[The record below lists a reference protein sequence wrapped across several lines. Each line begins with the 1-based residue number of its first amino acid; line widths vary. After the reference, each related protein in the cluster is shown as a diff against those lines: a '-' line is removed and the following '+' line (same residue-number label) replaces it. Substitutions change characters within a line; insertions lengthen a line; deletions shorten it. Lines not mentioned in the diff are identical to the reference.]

1 MTKRYLQYVSLAL
14 VMACSPEAVAQTRPA
29 SASVPASQTRPA
41 SAQTA
46 APAGPRAGSITALL
60 PVARITRGTGRTR
73 SVVEAKKGDPVV
85 FNDLLQTEKSGRARI
100 TLNDQSILSLGSQA
114 ELRITRHDARTQQT
128 ALQLGYGRV
137 RAEVASVTRDGGR
150 FELRTPTAVAGV
162 IGTDFG
168 ADSSLPGVTSFICIT
183 GIVEVANSDA
193 KVPGTV
199 PCPAGSTTTVATGLP
214 PTAPK
219 PATQQQ
225 IQQLIQDTEPA
236 IISSLSPASA
246 LTGTEVATAA
256 SGSKM
261 IGINAVSISG
271 SGVTVALQDTP
282 TESEANVKIA
292 VDASA
297 PAGTRTLTFTRANG
311 QTTAAVFSILAPPGK
326 GADGT
331 TTLEALKKFYLEILE
346 QERQSAITGV
356 NALGIGLQQ
365 SAADTL
371 LAIQNENNKLQPPL
385 EIASIEKDVQ
395 ADVAPMI
402 QAMTAAGATIN
413 EDTAAAARQLEA
425 LFAEAEKRIADSNAT
440 PTDDA
445 KLKLAKDIFDRVN
458 GPLMARFKGTQD
470 GLGGTAKSINAR
482 FLQTMARWVENFRVE
497 AARQRAVPIP
507 KVDADERTYD
517 LGLVAS
523 FDAARST
530 PTLGASI
537 ASYSWVLCD
546 PAYRPQQVGVPLPP
560 SDTRC
565 QPVAGYASN
574 ASDFKFPTCEL
585 NARDHIARV
594 TVTDTNNRSTA
605 MDVRVRIL
613 PPQYEGPGPRL
624 RSLANAYEQLQL
636 NSFLRF
642 FDESFSG
649 LTELQESIRR
659 TFTSLASM
667 NINLRFSQAAMGCN
681 EATVRADWEQAYTF
695 KEDLTC
701 ANVPAGSLCQRLVFK
716 QQEQLTVRMKRIP
729 GKNWYI
735 TEFQGDN
742 GTVQGTPPGPIQ
754 RDTSLPDLRISSLTP
769 TTAVATGSA
778 AAKAEGV
785 IGIAPGVNAFA
796 ALVENTGSAD
806 LQTSVK
812 VRFVARDGNGNQ
824 IATDLRELPG
834 PIPVGG
840 SATVVGQMNVPD
852 LGPGVNARI
861 FAVVNPGCVIDEQ
874 NCDGGNAALLDIII
888 GIVDLQVTGF
898 TPVGTLVATQPG
910 QVDVQIK
917 NLGSRTS
924 NATSSNLRMLFDTQV
939 TGSGG
944 IPAIAPG
951 ATVTTPL
958 QFIAPNLVG
967 VQPITI
973 AIAPSSP
980 GEFVPAN
987 DNLSSSLTLVAAV
1000 VDLRTTALAIT
1011 SASPFLSGQT
1021 ITVSMNV
1028 ENVGNRPSVA
1038 TNAIACLLTST
1049 TAGTQSFAG
1058 APLAPIAGGAT
1069 AIGVTYSFVLPPNF
1083 SGNNTLTCGVSQDPF
1098 EAAGLVADNKTTIP
1112 MTVAPNVDLQIVNVP
1127 AVTGADQMGGSSS
1140 VTFGVKNFGLDTAP
1154 SGWNVVLTIDGN
1166 PVGSVV
1172 APSALPGLATAPVT
1186 INYTNPQV
1194 APAPADVNV
1203 PASLQVNAN
1212 AAIVETNITNNTF
1225 SASLRLVDFTLSPAV
1240 AGGTAV
1246 VGRTLN
1252 LAPAITVLPVTYPL
1266 NFTVNYANLPSGV
1279 TGSGSPFGQD
1289 LSGTPGATG
1298 SFSVGASGTVDGVV
1312 RLMTGSISLNVVP
1325 EISMSLGTAFGSLTS
1340 GGSPQ
1345 NLQMNVTGGV
1355 YPVTVSLGA
1364 LPTGVTT
1371 SSPVSV
1377 VLSGPGAVTWSVSAS
1392 LAASPGAFNIVILAT
1407 DNGVSAT
1414 GTPGGNVSFVVPG
1427 VVNGQANYIISSV
1440 TLAAPH
1446 TN

>member
-1 MTKRYLQYVSLAL
+1 MTKRYLQYVSLAV
-14 VMACSPEAVAQTRPA
+14 VMACSLARSEAAAQTRPA
-29 SASVPASQTRPA
+29 SAPVPASQTRPS

-85 FNDLLQTEKSGRARI
+85 FNDLLQTEKGGRARI

-183 GIVEVANSDA
+183 GIVEVANVNA

-199 PCPAGSTTTVATGLP
+199 LCPAGSTTTVATGLP

-246 LTGTEVATAA
+246 LSGTEVGTAA

-271 SGVTVALQDTP
+271 SGVTVALQGTP
-282 TESEANVKIA
+282 TESEANVKIV
-292 VDASA
+292 VDAGA
-297 PAGTRTLTFTRANG
+297 AAGTRTLTFTKANG

-331 TTLEALKKFYLEILE
+331 ITLEALKKLYLEILE
-346 QERQSAITGV
+346 QERQSATTGV

-385 EIASIEKDVQ
+385 DIAPIEKDVQ

-413 EDTAAAARQLEA
+413 EDTAAAAKQLEA

-458 GPLMARFKGTQD
+458 GPLMARFKGIQE

-517 LGLVAS
+517 LGLVAA

-530 PTLGASI
+530 PTPGSSI
-537 ASYSWVLCD
+537 ANYNWVLCD

-560 SDTRC
+560 NDTRC
-565 QPVAGYASN
+565 QPMAGYASN

-585 NARDHIARV
+585 NAQDHIARV

-613 PPQYEGPGPRL
+613 PPQYEGPGVRL
-624 RSLANAYEQLQL
+624 RSLSDAYEQLQL
-636 NSFLRF
+636 NSFLGF

-667 NINLRFSQAAMGCN
+667 NINLRLSQAAMGCN

-695 KEDLTC
+695 KDDLTC
-701 ANVPAGSLCQRLVFK
+701 ANAPVGSLCQRVVFK

-754 RDTSLPDLRISSLTP
+754 RDTSLPDLRISSLSP
-769 TTAVATGSA
+769 A
-778 AAKAEGV
+778 ALPAGAPAAGKADNA
-785 IGIAPGVNAFA
+785 IGIAPGANGFA
-796 ALVENTGSAD
+796 AIVENTGTAD
-806 LQTSVK
+806 LQTSVR
-812 VRFVARDGNGNQ
+812 VRFVARDGSGNE

-840 SATVVGQMNVPD
+840 SATVVGQLNVPD

-861 FAVVNPGCVIDEQ
+861 FAIVNPGCVVTEQ
-874 NCDGGNAALLDIII
+874 NCDGGNATLLDVII

-898 TPVGTLVATQPG
+898 TPVGTLVAAQPG
-910 QVDVQIK
+910 QIDVQVK

-924 NATSSNLRMLFDTQV
+924 SATTNNLRLFFGT
-939 TGSGG
+939 TLAGSGA

-958 QFIAPNLVG
+958 PFVAPNLPG
-967 VQPITI
+967 AQPITI

-987 DNLSSSLTLVAAV
+987 DNLSTSLTLVAGQ
-1000 VDLRTTALAIT
+1000 VDLKTTALAIT
-1011 SASPFLSGQT
+1011 SAPPFLSGQT
-1021 ITVSMNV
+1021 INV
-1028 ENVGNRPSVA
+1028 TMSVQNVGNRPSVA
-1038 TNAIACLLTST
+1038 SDVLACQLTS
-1049 TAGTQSFAG
+1049 AG
-1058 APLAPIAGGAT
+1058 AVTQNFAPVSLAPIAAGAT
-1069 AIGVTYSFVLPPNF
+1069 ATGLPYSFVLPPNF

-1098 EAAGLVADNKTTIP
+1098 EAAGLIADNQTSTP
-1112 MTVAPNVDLQIVNVP
+1112 LTAALNVDLQIVNVP
-1127 AVTGADQMGGSSS
+1127 PVTGADQMGGASS
-1140 VTFGVKNFGLDTAP
+1140 VTIGIKNFGLDTAP
-1154 SGWNVVLTIDGN
+1154 AGWDVVLTISGN
-1166 PVGSVV
+1166 
-1172 APSALPGLATAPVT
+1172 
-1186 INYTNPQV
+1186 
-1194 APAPADVNV
+1194 
-1203 PASLQVNAN
+1203 
-1212 AAIVETNITNNTF
+1212 
-1225 SASLRLVDFTLSPAV
+1225 
-1240 AGGTAV
+1240 
-1246 VGRTLN
+1246 
-1252 LAPAITVLPVTYPL
+1252 
-1266 NFTVNYANLPSGV
+1266 
-1279 TGSGSPFGQD
+1279 
-1289 LSGTPGATG
+1289 
-1298 SFSVGASGTVDGVV
+1298 
-1312 RLMTGSISLNVVP
+1312 
-1325 EISMSLGTAFGSLTS
+1325 
-1340 GGSPQ
+1340 
-1345 NLQMNVTGGV
+1345 
-1355 YPVTVSLGA
+1355 
-1364 LPTGVTT
+1364 
-1371 SSPVSV
+1371 
-1377 VLSGPGAVTWSVSAS
+1377 
-1392 LAASPGAFNIVILAT
+1392 
-1407 DNGVSAT
+1407 
-1414 GTPGGNVSFVVPG
+1414 
-1427 VVNGQANYIISSV
+1427 
-1440 TLAAPH
+1440 
-1446 TN
+1446 